1 MSTIPI
7 PKLSQGAKNQD
18 LARGLLAISDLA
30 NQLSLLSDA
39 LRNSKPP
46 SILTGCVRRMS
57 VSLQSILVENK
68 GRLSFRFAG
77 ARSGH
82 HTYCKPV
89 QHRGDQAVLDAPR
102 EAAVI
107 ALIGTP
113 PTGAESGIILA
124 RRSTG
129 ETRPK
134 GSCLIDSSVRIARD
148 NWNYREQNAPSNP
161 QNSSTRATCRIC
173 SVRP

>member
-68 GRLSFRFAG
+68 GRLFTRLFQD
-77 ARSGH
+77 GH
-82 HTYCKPV
+82 YT
-89 QHRGDQAVLDAPR
+89 
-102 EAAVI
+102 
-107 ALIGTP
+107 
-113 PTGAESGIILA
+113 
-124 RRSTG
+124 
-129 ETRPK
+129 
-134 GSCLIDSSVRIARD
+134 SSP
-148 NWNYREQNAPSNP
+148 WKKSP
-161 QNSSTRATCRIC
+161 C
-173 SVRP
+173 SV